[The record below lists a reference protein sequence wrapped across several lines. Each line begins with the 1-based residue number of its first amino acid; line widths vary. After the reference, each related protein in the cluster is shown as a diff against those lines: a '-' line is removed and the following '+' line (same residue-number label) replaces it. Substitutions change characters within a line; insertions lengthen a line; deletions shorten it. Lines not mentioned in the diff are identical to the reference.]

1 MRVLVVKTSSMGD
14 VVHTLAAVTD
24 MAKVFPGL
32 SVDWLVE
39 APFASIAALHP
50 SVKTVIPLSWR
61 KWRKTL
67 WRGATWDAM
76 KACRTQLRTEPYD
89 AIIDFQ
95 GLLKSVLWGRQ
106 ALGPLL
112 GYDRNSIREPLA
124 SSFYDRTVS
133 VPRQLHAVER
143 SRRLAALHLGYDL
156 PLSAPDFGLRTPAS
170 GWMPAVA
177 PYAVLIPCAS
187 RVEKHWPLAHWRALL
202 ERCERKGLHVVVL
215 WGSKDERQLAEQVAQ
230 GTGASVPPFL
240 TVSDAAAVL
249 AQAHVVVGLDTGFTH
264 LAAAFARPTVGIYC
278 DHEPG
283 LAGVTGS
290 GFVCSLGGRAKV
302 PTLDAVEQ
310 AFESA
315 YESGRTQ
322 LGRG

>member
-1 MRVLVVKTSSMGD
+1 VLVVKTSSMGD

-24 MAKVFPGL
+24 MANACPGIT
-32 SVDWLVE
+32 VDWLVE

-50 SVKTVIPLSWR
+50 SVHTVVPMSWR
-61 KWRKTL
+61 KWRKNL
-67 WRGATWDAM
+67 WRATTWTAM
-76 KACRTQLRTEPYD
+76 RHCRALLRAEPYD

-106 ALGPLL
+106 AQGPLL
-112 GYDRNSIREPLA
+112 GFDRGSIREPLA
-124 SSFYDRTVS
+124 SIFYDRAVA

-143 SRRLAALHLGYDL
+143 SRRLAASHLGYSL
-156 PLSAPDFGLRTPAS
+156 PTSAPDFGLRHPAS
-170 GWMPAVA
+170 AWMPAHR

-202 ERCERKGLHVVVL
+202 ACCERNGLHVVVL
-215 WGSKDERQLAEQVAQ
+215 WGSKDERHLAEQVAQ
-230 GTGASVPPFL
+230 GSGASVPPFL

-290 GFVCSLGGRAKV
+290 GFVCSLGGRGQV
-302 PTLDAVEQ
+302 PSFDAVAH
-310 AFESA
+310 AFEDA
-315 YESGRTQ
+315 LKAAEVTA
-322 LGRG
+322 